1 MAVGIYLKQCADSNY
16 CFEME
21 LIEKRRVGRPK
32 TTMVGIAERIERYR
46 LQEKCAELTDECI
59 ALWSSMVRNPSCPW
73 VLRLAAAERL
83 MDRAYGKPP
92 QAVMMDATSQ
102 ETSLR
107 KVIHQVSWLPPD
119 PADHSRVTEPEP
131 D

>member
-1 MAVGIYLKQCADSNY
+1 
-16 CFEME
+16 ME

-32 TTMVGIAERIERYR
+32 TTMVGLAERIERYR
-46 LQEKCAELTDECI
+46 LQEKCAALTDECI
-59 ALWSSMVRNPSCPW
+59 ALWSSMIRNPSCPW
-73 VLRLAAAERL
+73 ILRLAAADKL
-83 MDRAYGKPP
+83 MDRAFGKPA
-92 QAVMMDATSQ
+92 QGVMMDATSE

-119 PADHSRVTEPEP
+119 PSDHSRVTEPEP

>member
-1 MAVGIYLKQCADSNY
+1 
-16 CFEME
+16 ME

-32 TTMVGIAERIERYR
+32 TTMVGIAERIDRYR
-46 LQEKCAELTDECI
+46 LQEKCAALTDECI
-59 ALWSSMVRNPSCPW
+59 ALWSSMISNPNCPW
-73 VLRLAAAERL
+73 VLRLAAAEKL

-92 QAVMMDATSQ
+92 QGVLMDATSQ

-107 KVIHQVSWLPPD
+107 KVVHEVRWMPPD
-119 PADHSRVTEPEP
+119 PNDRSVVTIPEP